1 MTIYI
6 NMRRYMACM
15 MMLCILALFSGCA
28 TQPGATSRYKSED
41 IDVSS
46 EVQKEFD
53 QALGLLQQ
61 KQYDAAI
68 SVLNSVIEKEKRLT
82 APYINLAMAYRHKG
96 EDKLAEENLLKALE
110 IDKTQPVA
118 NNELGILY
126 RKQGR
131 FADAKQVYITALSE
145 YPDYLPV
152 IKNLGILCDIYMRD
166 PQCALE
172 QFEKY
177 QKQVPDDKTI
187 EIWIAD
193 LKARM

>member
-1 MTIYI
+1 
-6 NMRRYMACM
+6 MACL
-15 MMLCILALFSGCA
+15 MMLCILAVISGCA
-28 TQPGATSRYKSED
+28 TQPGAASRHKGET

-61 KQYDAAI
+61 EQYDAAI

-82 APYINLAMAYRHKG
+82 APYINLAMAYRNKG

-110 IDKTQPVA
+110 IDKSQPVA
-118 NNELGILY
+118 SNELGILY

-131 FADAKQVYITALSE
+131 FADAKQVYTSALSE

-193 LKARM
+193 LKTRM